1 MKRFYQAVFMV
12 VPIVFILFAINLS
25 WSEQKI
31 QKTPYM
37 KDKKDIPSIQKEQP
51 VIRDGG
57 SWETVD
63 PGIDLVVSKVEIRRG
78 TFGTDPSTRI
88 QIIPYV
94 KNMWNGRTS
103 ERIKVLFDGLGYAVW
118 IEGGI
123 GANEEKSGGAIYL
136 SDSSGSRSLRFSVE
150 VDNNN
155 LIPEN
160 NDHNNRCENVTL
172 SSSETRKTH
181 TCTIVGPHEPM
192 I

>member
-1 MKRFYQAVFMV
+1 MKRFYPAVFMV
-12 VPIVFILFAINLS
+12 VPIILFLFAVNLS

-31 QKTPYM
+31 QKSPYVEE
-37 KDKKDIPSIQKEQP
+37 KKDIPSIQKEQP
-51 VIRDGG
+51 IIRDGG
-57 SWETVD
+57 SWEAVD
-63 PGIDLVVSKVEIRRG
+63 PKIDLVVSKVEIRRG
-78 TFGTDPSTRI
+78 TFGTDPSNRI

-94 KNMWNGRTS
+94 KNMWSGRTS

-118 IEGGI
+118 INDGI
-123 GANEEKSGGAIYL
+123 GANEEKAGGAIYL
-136 SDSSGSRSLRFSVE
+136 PDASGNRSLRFSVE
-150 VDNNN
+150 VDNTN

-181 TCTIVGPHEPM
+181 TCPIVGPHEPL

>member
-1 MKRFYQAVFMV
+1 MKRFYHAFVIAVSIIFV
-12 VPIVFILFAINLS
+12 LSVFNLS

-37 KDKKDIPSIQKEQP
+37 KDKRDIPSIQKEQP

-63 PGIDLVVSKVEIRRG
+63 PGIDLVVSKVVMRRG
-78 TFGTDPSTRI
+78 TFGTDPSPRI

-94 KNMWNGRTS
+94 KNMWTGRTS
-103 ERIKVLFDGLGYAVW
+103 ERIKILFDGLGYAVW

-136 SDSSGSRSLRFSVE
+136 PDSSGSRSLRFSVE

-160 NDHNNRCENVTL
+160 NDHNNRCDNVTL
-172 SSSETRKTH
+172 SSSETSKTH
-181 TCTIVGPHEPM
+181 TCPIVGPHEPL